1 VHYLVTGGC
10 GFIGTHLVKRLLA
23 DGHKVTIMDD
33 LSNSNQ
39 KNVPAEAKVIIQ
51 DVTSEGAY
59 DSILKEVDG
68 VFHLAAVVSVIK
80 STQAWRRSH
89 EITQGGTVAL
99 FDALARMRRN
109 IPVVYPSSAAVY
121 GDSPI
126 VPFVETSL
134 PLPISAYGV
143 DKRACEL
150 HARVGH
156 RVHGIPSVGLRF
168 FNVYGLGQNPDS
180 PYAGVISLFIKH
192 MLAGEPVTIFGDGE
206 QTRDYIEISDVIRS
220 MTTAMQKLENNDVSL
235 GVYNI
240 CTGTP
245 TTINQLAAKLL
256 KLTGSKSSIVYS
268 QQRSDDIRFS
278 QGDST
283 LARAELGF
291 ATEVVLGDGLINM
304 LKYK

>member
-1 VHYLVTGGC
+1 
-10 GFIGTHLVKRLLA
+10 
-23 DGHKVTIMDD
+23 
-33 LSNSNQ
+33 
-39 KNVPAEAKVIIQ
+39 
-51 DVTSEGAY
+51 
-59 DSILKEVDG
+59 
-68 VFHLAAVVSVIK
+68 
-80 STQAWRRSH
+80 
-89 EITQGGTVAL
+89 
-99 FDALARMRRN
+99 
-109 IPVVYPSSAAVY
+109 
-121 GDSPI
+121 
-126 VPFVETSL
+126 
-134 PLPISAYGV
+134 
-143 DKRACEL
+143 
-150 HARVGH
+150 
-156 RVHGIPSVGLRF
+156 
-168 FNVYGLGQNPDS
+168 
-180 PYAGVISLFIKH
+180 